1 MSASTAPSPFDLLL
15 NPEAVFAAIN
25 NSERLNRLTSRVC
38 RPLDRPLPMAG
49 QGAGMNELEALAES
63 GLQGLSEH

>member
-15 NPEAVFAAIN
+15 NPEAVLAAIH
-25 NSERLNRLTSRVC
+25 NSERLNRLASRVC

-49 QGAGMNELEALAES
+49 QPAGSELEMLAER